1 MSKRLS
7 LQLEHN
13 VTEDACCETHRKTAQ
28 LFCDDDQITLCSKCH
43 QFQEHKCHMV
53 YGIQEAAEKYRKLF
67 QEILNTLKVKL
78 EVAKSILADGQERM
92 MMIQEEEQNFKEM
105 IESEYRLRFRLLT
118 EENELNFLRLNGCR
132 FDMNLREA
140 SRNQLIRFD
149 TELEEKS
156 QEMLQRLDCAVRE
169 NVNKLKENEV
179 RVSEQLC
186 HLQRITMEL
195 EKKCR
200 EPALALLQNARHNL
214 ERSESLL
221 LQCLEPAP
229 TTDLSSCQIKGMSR
243 MLAVL
248 QRNITLDPETA
259 HPYLLLSKNL
269 SSVRI
274 ANTQQNVPGNP
285 NRSDFSAT
293 VLGVESF
300 TSGKHYW
307 EIEVEKATKWQLGIY
322 NSADRKSNQMEAS
335 GNKLLLMRS
344 MMGTDYTF
352 WVFPPL
358 KKVCVRKQMHKVGVF
373 LDYEYGLISFY
384 NVTDKSVIYNFSN
397 LTFQGAV
404 RPIFSLCIPNGDL
417 NSDSLAIC
425 PPHFPS

>member
-1 MSKRLS
+1 
-7 LQLEHN
+7 
-13 VTEDACCETHRKTAQ
+13 
-28 LFCDDDQITLCSKCH
+28 
-43 QFQEHKCHMV
+43 
-53 YGIQEAAEKYRKLF
+53 
-67 QEILNTLKVKL
+67 
-78 EVAKSILADGQERM
+78 
-92 MMIQEEEQNFKEM
+92 
-105 IESEYRLRFRLLT
+105 
-118 EENELNFLRLNGCR
+118 
-132 FDMNLREA
+132 
-140 SRNQLIRFD
+140 
-149 TELEEKS
+149 
-156 QEMLQRLDCAVRE
+156 
-169 NVNKLKENEV
+169 
-179 RVSEQLC
+179 
-186 HLQRITMEL
+186 
-195 EKKCR
+195 
-200 EPALALLQNARHNL
+200 
-214 ERSESLL
+214 
-221 LQCLEPAP
+221 
-229 TTDLSSCQIKGMSR
+229 

-307 EIEVEKATKWQLGIY
+307 EIKVEKATKWQLGIY